1 MHIINPRG
9 DLVFMGV
16 MEENPSSRHSSVE
29 VAKNYVRG
37 VLEDMA
43 ADPTSPR
50 QVPARMIAR

>member
-1 MHIINPRG
+1 
-9 DLVFMGV
+9 MGV